1 MGHKRSRINALRHR
15 NYQLSFLLQLHS
27 RTSFCLIQV
36 VSFAIWLLGRTRS
49 ADSRGWVLVAAF
61 VSAHGLRGEQISI
74 IATEQ
79 TVAWGAFAD
88 AAALE
93 KALRDQTVDVA
104 AWNRDGAKGVAQLFT
119 ELENGESVLNVES
132 GRVTRCLRVV
142 KVRALP
148 IICPSYL
155 PCRSRATLLST
166 QSWLAPP
173 CRPRM
178 LA

>member
-1 MGHKRSRINALRHR
+1 M
-15 NYQLSFLLQLHS
+15 
-27 RTSFCLIQV
+27 
-36 VSFAIWLLGRTRS
+36 
-49 ADSRGWVLVAAF
+49 AAF

-119 ELENGESVLNVES
+119 ELENGESVLYVEN
-132 GRVTRCLRVV
+132 GRVTRCLRVI
-142 KVRALP
+142 KVRVLP
-148 IICPSYL
+148 VPSAVLEPRCSPPNLCSY
-155 PCRSRATLLST
+155 
-166 QSWLAPP
+166 PP
-173 CRPRM
+173 CCPHM
-178 LA
+178 PV